1 MSRKES
7 HPESPHK
14 QSVTPHKIMDRLS
27 ENSRLGEEAL
37 EVRFIVE
44 ELKIRKKKK
53 KGRIYWG
60 PWELH
65 CIV

>member
-1 MSRKES
+1 
-7 HPESPHK
+7 
-14 QSVTPHKIMDRLS
+14 MDRLS